1 MFFIVRFTRPVLED
15 LEIARDNFGHLE
27 FNPTLQ
33 LLEQFK
39 MELYSNHRLR
49 GLWTTLP
56 HYDSQDG
63 EGGTLYVWVAFLWP
77 DGSTIEEFVAELQR
91 TYDEDGMSGE
101 FQIVDGVDAEGT
113 VIVGSIAYTVNNG
126 CGGVDTAK

>member
-15 LEIARDNFGHLE
+15 LDCARENFGHLE

-39 MELYSNHRLR
+39 MELYANKRLR

-77 DGSTIEEFVAELQR
+77 DGSTMEAFVAELQR
-91 TYDEDGMSGE
+91 TYDEEGMSGS
-101 FQIVDGVDAEGT
+101 FQIVDGVNAEGESLFGAG
-113 VIVGSIAYTVNNG
+113 VAHVPND
-126 CGGVDTAK
+126 GGN